1 MSNMYTLEEIAALR
15 QKCEELQ
22 LEGRELLNKYTDTEL
37 QNICN
42 GIGPAVL
49 PAFIRTTFT
58 RLNHAM
64 QAAAF
69 IHDVEFEE
77 ADGTRAA
84 FEEVNARFLANG
96 LKVAEQYGKCD
107 PRRYLFQLQ
116 IHRLA
121 GLCRRFGWICWLL
134 ASRKN

>member
-1 MSNMYTLEEIAALR
+1 MYTLVEIAALR
-15 QKCEELQ
+15 QKCAELQ
-22 LEGRELLNKYTDTEL
+22 LEGREILEKYTDAEL
-37 QNICN
+37 QKICN

-49 PAFIRTTFT
+49 PSFIRKTFT

-84 FEEVNARFLANG
+84 FEAVNARFLANG
-96 LKVAEQYGKCD
+96 LKVAEQYGACD

-121 GLCRRFGWICWLL
+121 CLCRRFGWICWIL

>member
-1 MSNMYTLEEIAALR
+1 MYTLEEIAALR
-15 QKCEELQ
+15 QKCAELQ
-22 LEGRELLNKYTDTEL
+22 LEGREILEKYSHPEL
-37 QNICN
+37 QKNCN

-49 PAFIRTTFT
+49 PSFIRKTFT

-84 FEEVNARFLANG
+84 FEAVNARFLANG
-96 LKVAEQYGKCD
+96 LKVAEQYGACD

-121 GLCRRFGWICWLL
+121 GLCRRFGWICWIL